1 MTFLDA
7 LKIKYPEM
15 TEQEIIDNKCPSDV
29 CDFIHCFDCLY
40 DRKCK
45 ECLNI
50 EIPFKSETDERIAA
64 YQLEEGLI
72 DKVGIF
78 LDNSIFKRNN
88 LPDKFTELIRN
99 RFNRKM

>member
-29 CDFIHCFDCLY
+29 CEFIFKFDCLY
-40 DRKCK
+40 DGACK
-45 ECLNI
+45 ECMNI
-50 EIPFKSETDERIAA
+50 EIPFESKIIERIAA
-64 YQLEEGLI
+64 LQLKEGLI

-88 LPDKFTELIRN
+88 LPARL
-99 RFNRKM
+99 